1 MVKLDDSSFVF
12 KIISEYIASYTQ
24 GVITEMFPFDVQKM
38 QSIVANVIGVERE
51 LVEGFTSMSNN
62 EQSLV
67 CRFIKTISQV

>member
-1 MVKLDDSSFVF
+1 MVPL
-12 KIISEYIASYTQ
+12 
-24 GVITEMFPFDVQKM
+24 DVQKM

-67 CRFIKTISQV
+67 CRFIKTISQA